1 MKWRRAEIITSV
13 VDVFAFFVVFFLI
26 VFIVIVIVIVVVVI
40 ILILDVFLVVGGEQA
55 MVERRRVVQA
65 N

>member
-26 VFIVIVIVIVVVVI
+26 VFIVIVIVVVI